1 MKPVV
6 LAQMVMEF
14 ECWSG
19 KAIMDYFSETK
30 EKEMILYNIISS
42 NKVSLLSITNN
53 GLQNID
59 DGDTF

>member
-1 MKPVV
+1 
-6 LAQMVMEF
+6 MVMEF